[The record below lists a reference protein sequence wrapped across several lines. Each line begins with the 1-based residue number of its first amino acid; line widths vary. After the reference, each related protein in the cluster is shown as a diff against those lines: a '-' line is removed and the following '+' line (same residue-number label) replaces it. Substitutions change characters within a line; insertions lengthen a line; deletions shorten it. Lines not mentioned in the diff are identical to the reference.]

1 MKKKILMTLGLALAL
16 ASCGNAT
23 ESEAPSE
30 NNQPSVETEEK
41 IPEVTEN
48 ETMTDSENPEEKVE
62 EDANNES
69 SDEASNDA
77 KEESEPSDD
86 MIIEERDGRYFSTL
100 MASKNGE
107 RSEDFNAGFVSNL
120 TIEDDILTVDGTID
134 YLVDLENT
142 EDIEKYDE
150 GSFQF
155 KLSPDVKLQSAGGDQ
170 EPTVYTKEEFL
181 QVYEDVK
188 DSGLALIIDVKDGLV
203 TLVSISS

>member
-1 MKKKILMTLGLALAL
+1 MKKKILMTAALALAL

-23 ESEAPSE
+23 EAEPTSE
-30 NNQPSVETEEK
+30 NNQTSVETEEK
-41 IPEVTEN
+41 APEVVEN
-48 ETMTDSENPEEKVE
+48 EAIADSEKPEENIE
-62 EDANNES
+62 EDANDDS
-69 SDEASNDA
+69 HDDS
-77 KEESEPSDD
+77 KEESEPSDE

-120 TIEDDILTVDGTID
+120 TIEDDVLTVDGTID

-142 EDIEKYDE
+142 EDDEKYDK
-150 GSFQF
+150 GSFHF
-155 KLSPDVKLQSAGGDQ
+155 NLSPDVKLQSAGGDQ

-181 QVYEDVK
+181 KFYEDVK
-188 DSGLALIIDVKDGLV
+188 DSGLALFIDVEDGLV

>member
-1 MKKKILMTLGLALAL
+1 MTAVLALAL

-23 ESEAPSE
+23 EAEPTIE
-30 NNQPSVETEEK
+30 DNQTSVETEEK
-41 IPEVTEN
+41 ASEVAEN
-48 ETMTDSENPEEKVE
+48 EAMADSEKPEENIE
-62 EDANNES
+62 EDTN
-69 SDEASNDA
+69 DEANDDA
-77 KEESEPSDD
+77 KEESDPSDE

-120 TIEDDILTVDGTID
+120 TIEDDVLTVDGTID

-142 EDIEKYDE
+142 EDDEKYDK
-150 GSFQF
+150 GSFHF
-155 KLSPDVKLQSAGGDQ
+155 NLSPDVKLQSAGGDQ

-181 QVYEDVK
+181 KFYEEVK
-188 DSGLALIIDVKDGLV
+188 DSGLALFIDVKDGLV

>member
-1 MKKKILMTLGLALAL
+1 MKKKILMTAVLALAL

-23 ESEAPSE
+23 EAEPTIE
-30 NNQPSVETEEK
+30 DNQTSVETEEK
-41 IPEVTEN
+41 ASEVAEN
-48 ETMTDSENPEEKVE
+48 EAMADSEKPEENIE
-62 EDANNES
+62 EDTN
-69 SDEASNDA
+69 DEANDDA
-77 KEESEPSDD
+77 KEESDPSDE

-120 TIEDDILTVDGTID
+120 TIEDDVLTVDGTID

-142 EDIEKYDE
+142 EDDEKYDK
-150 GSFQF
+150 GSFHF
-155 KLSPDVKLQSAGGDQ
+155 NLSPDVKLQSAGGDQ

-181 QVYEDVK
+181 KFYEEVK
-188 DSGLALIIDVKDGLV
+188 DSGLALFIDVKDGLV

>member
-1 MKKKILMTLGLALAL
+1 MKKKILMTAALALAL

-23 ESEAPSE
+23 EAEPTSED
-30 NNQPSVETEEK
+30 NQTSVEAEEK
-41 IPEVTEN
+41 APEVAEN
-48 ETMTDSENPEEKVE
+48 EAMADSEKAEENIE
-62 EDANNES
+62 EDT
-69 SDEASNDA
+69 NDDSHDDT
-77 KEESEPSDD
+77 KEESDPSDE

-120 TIEDDILTVDGTID
+120 TIEDDVLTVDGTID

-142 EDIEKYDE
+142 EDDEKYDK
-150 GSFQF
+150 GSFHF
-155 KLSPDVKLQSAGGDQ
+155 NLSPDVKLQSAGGDQ

-181 QVYEDVK
+181 KFYEDVK
-188 DSGLALIIDVKDGLV
+188 DSGLALFIDVKDGLV

>member
-1 MKKKILMTLGLALAL
+1 MKKKILMTAALALAL

-23 ESEAPSE
+23 EAEPTSED
-30 NNQPSVETEEK
+30 NQTSVETEEK
-41 IPEVTEN
+41 APEVAEN
-48 ETMTDSENPEEKVE
+48 EAMADSEKPEENIE
-62 EDANNES
+62 EDTN
-69 SDEASNDA
+69 DEASDDS
-77 KEESEPSDD
+77 KEESDPSDE

-120 TIEDDILTVDGTID
+120 TIEDDVLTVDGTID

-142 EDIEKYDE
+142 EDDEKYDK
-150 GSFQF
+150 GSFHF
-155 KLSPDVKLQSAGGDQ
+155 NLSPDVKLQSAGGDQ

-181 QVYEDVK
+181 KFYEDVK
-188 DSGLALIIDVKDGLV
+188 DSGLALFIDVEDGLV

>member
-1 MKKKILMTLGLALAL
+1 MKKKILMTVALSLAL

-23 ESEAPSE
+23 EAEPTSE
-30 NNQPSVETEEK
+30 NTETKTKETIIE
-41 IPEVTEN
+41 PTENEN
-48 ETMTDSENPEEKVE
+48 ETMADIENPEENVE
-62 EDANNES
+62 EDANNEA
-69 SDEASNDA
+69 SDDS
-77 KEESEPSDD
+77 KEESEPSDE

-120 TIEDDILTVDGTID
+120 TIEDDVLTVDGTID
-134 YLVDLENT
+134 YLVNLENT
-142 EDIEKYDE
+142 EDVEKYDK
-150 GSFQF
+150 GFFQF

>member
-1 MKKKILMTLGLALAL
+1 MKKKILMTAALALAL

-23 ESEAPSE
+23 EAEPTSED
-30 NNQPSVETEEK
+30 NQTSVETEEK
-41 IPEVTEN
+41 ASEVAEN
-48 ETMTDSENPEEKVE
+48 EAMADSEKPEENIE
-62 EDANNES
+62 EDTN
-69 SDEASNDA
+69 DEANDDA
-77 KEESEPSDD
+77 KEESDPSDE

-120 TIEDDILTVDGTID
+120 TIEDDVLTVDGTID

-142 EDIEKYDE
+142 EDDEKYDK
-150 GSFQF
+150 GSFHF
-155 KLSPDVKLQSAGGDQ
+155 NLSPDVKLQSAGGDQ

-181 QVYEDVK
+181 KFYEEVK
-188 DSGLALIIDVKDGLV
+188 DSGLALFIDVKDGLV

>member
-1 MKKKILMTLGLALAL
+1 MKKKILMTAALALAL

-23 ESEAPSE
+23 EAEPTSE
-30 NNQPSVETEEK
+30 NNQTSVETEEK
-41 IPEVTEN
+41 APEVAEN
-48 ETMTDSENPEEKVE
+48 EAMADSEKPEENIE
-62 EDANNES
+62 EDT
-69 SDEASNDA
+69 NDDSHDDS
-77 KEESEPSDD
+77 KEESEPSDE

-120 TIEDDILTVDGTID
+120 TIEDDVLTVDGTID

-142 EDIEKYDE
+142 EDDEKYDK
-150 GSFQF
+150 GSFNF
-155 KLSPDVKLQSAGGDQ
+155 KLSPEVKLQSAGGDQ

-181 QVYEDVK
+181 QFYEDVK
-188 DSGLALIIDVKDGLV
+188 DSGLALFIDVKDGLV

>member
-1 MKKKILMTLGLALAL
+1 MTAALALAL

-23 ESEAPSE
+23 EAEPTSED
-30 NNQPSVETEEK
+30 NQTSVETEEK
-41 IPEVTEN
+41 APEVAEN
-48 ETMTDSENPEEKVE
+48 EAMADSEKPEENIE
-62 EDANNES
+62 EDTN
-69 SDEASNDA
+69 DEANDDT
-77 KEESEPSDD
+77 KEESEPSDE

-120 TIEDDILTVDGTID
+120 TIEDDVLTVDGTID

-142 EDIEKYDE
+142 EDDEKYDK
-150 GSFQF
+150 GSFHF
-155 KLSPDVKLQSAGGDQ
+155 KLSPEVKLQSAGGDQ

-181 QVYEDVK
+181 QFYEDVK
-188 DSGLALIIDVKDGLV
+188 DSGLALFIDVKDGLV

>member
-1 MKKKILMTLGLALAL
+1 MKKKILMTVALALAL

-23 ESEAPSE
+23 EAEPTSE
-30 NNQPSVETEEK
+30 NTETETKET
-41 IPEVTEN
+41 IIEPTEN
-48 ETMTDSENPEEKVE
+48 ETMEDIENPEENVE
-62 EDANNES
+62 EDANNEA
-69 SDEASNDA
+69 SDDS
-77 KEESEPSDD
+77 KEESEPSDE

-120 TIEDDILTVDGTID
+120 TIEDDVLTVDGTID
-134 YLVDLENT
+134 YLVNLENT
-142 EDIEKYDE
+142 EDVEKYE
-150 GSFQF
+150 KGSFQF

-203 TLVSISS
+203 ILVSISS

>member
-1 MKKKILMTLGLALAL
+1 MKKKILMTAVLALAL

-23 ESEAPSE
+23 EAEPTSED
-30 NNQPSVETEEK
+30 NQTSVETEEK
-41 IPEVTEN
+41 ASEVAEN
-48 ETMTDSENPEEKVE
+48 EAMADSEKPEENIE
-62 EDANNES
+62 EDTN
-69 SDEASNDA
+69 DEANDDA
-77 KEESEPSDD
+77 KEESDPSDE

-120 TIEDDILTVDGTID
+120 TIEDDVLTVDGTID

-142 EDIEKYDE
+142 EDDEKYDK
-150 GSFQF
+150 GSFHF
-155 KLSPDVKLQSAGGDQ
+155 NLSPDVKLQSAGGDQ

-181 QVYEDVK
+181 KFYEEVK
-188 DSGLALIIDVKDGLV
+188 DSGLALFIDVKDGLV

>member
-1 MKKKILMTLGLALAL
+1 MTAVLALAL

-23 ESEAPSE
+23 EAEPTSED
-30 NNQPSVETEEK
+30 NQTSVETEEK
-41 IPEVTEN
+41 ASEVAEN
-48 ETMTDSENPEEKVE
+48 EAMADSEKPEENIE
-62 EDANNES
+62 EDTN
-69 SDEASNDA
+69 DEANDDA
-77 KEESEPSDD
+77 KEESDPSDE

-120 TIEDDILTVDGTID
+120 TIEDDVLTVDGTID

-142 EDIEKYDE
+142 EDDEKYDK
-150 GSFQF
+150 GSFHF
-155 KLSPDVKLQSAGGDQ
+155 NLSPDVKLQSAGGDQ

-181 QVYEDVK
+181 KFYEEVK
-188 DSGLALIIDVKDGLV
+188 DSGLALFIDVKDGLV

>member
-1 MKKKILMTLGLALAL
+1 MKKKILMTAALALAL

-23 ESEAPSE
+23 ESEQTSE
-30 NNQPSVETEEK
+30 NTKMATKEAIVEPMEY
-41 IPEVTEN
+41 EN
-48 ETMTDSENPEEKVE
+48 EAIADSENPEKNIE
-62 EDANNES
+62 EDANDTTPDDS
-69 SDEASNDA
+69 
-77 KEESEPSDD
+77 KEESEVGDK

-107 RSEDFNAGFVSNL
+107 RSEDFDAGFVSNL
-120 TIEDDILTVDGTID
+120 TIEDDVLTVDGTID

-142 EDIEKYDE
+142 EDVEKYDK
-150 GSFQF
+150 GSFHF
-155 KLSPDVKLQSAGGDQ
+155 NLSPDVKLQSAGGDQ

-181 QVYEDVK
+181 QFYEDVK

>member
-1 MKKKILMTLGLALAL
+1 MTAALALAL

-23 ESEAPSE
+23 EAEPTSE
-30 NNQPSVETEEK
+30 NNQTSVETEEK
-41 IPEVTEN
+41 APEVAEN
-48 ETMTDSENPEEKVE
+48 EAIADNEEPEENIE
-62 EDANNES
+62 EDTN
-69 SDEASNDA
+69 DEAHDDT
-77 KEESEPSDD
+77 KEEPEPSDE

-120 TIEDDILTVDGTID
+120 TIEDDVLTVDGTID

-142 EDIEKYDE
+142 EDDEKYDK
-150 GSFQF
+150 GSFNF
-155 KLSPDVKLQSAGGDQ
+155 KLSPEVKLQSAGGDQ

-181 QVYEDVK
+181 QFYEDVK
-188 DSGLALIIDVKDGLV
+188 DSGLALFIDVKDGLV

>member
-1 MKKKILMTLGLALAL
+1 MTAALALAL

-23 ESEAPSE
+23 EAEPTSED
-30 NNQPSVETEEK
+30 NQTSVETEEK
-41 IPEVTEN
+41 APEVAEN
-48 ETMTDSENPEEKVE
+48 EAMADSEKPEENIE
-62 EDANNES
+62 EDTN
-69 SDEASNDA
+69 DEANDDT
-77 KEESEPSDD
+77 KEESEPSDE

-120 TIEDDILTVDGTID
+120 TIEDDVLTVDGTID

-142 EDIEKYDE
+142 EDDEKYDK
-150 GSFQF
+150 GSFHF
-155 KLSPDVKLQSAGGDQ
+155 NLSPDVKLQSAGGDQ

-181 QVYEDVK
+181 KFYEDVK
-188 DSGLALIIDVKDGLV
+188 DSGLALFIDVKDGLV

>member
-1 MKKKILMTLGLALAL
+1 MKKKILMTAALALAL

-23 ESEAPSE
+23 EAEPTSED
-30 NNQPSVETEEK
+30 NQTSVETEEK
-41 IPEVTEN
+41 APEVAEN
-48 ETMTDSENPEEKVE
+48 EAMADSEEPEENIE
-62 EDANNES
+62 EDIN
-69 SDEASNDA
+69 DETNDDS
-77 KEESEPSDD
+77 KEESDPSDE

-120 TIEDDILTVDGTID
+120 TIEDDVLTVDGTID

-142 EDIEKYDE
+142 EDVEKYDK
-150 GSFQF
+150 GSFHF
-155 KLSPDVKLQSAGGDQ
+155 NLSPDVKLQSAGGDQ

-181 QVYEDVK
+181 KFYEEVK
-188 DSGLALIIDVKDGLV
+188 DSGLALFIDVKDGLV